1 MEVFKIWPMISHDSL
16 SPIANEPT
24 TGSMREHLV
33 GALARVI
40 PRDIRI
46 ATAYLTP
53 DGFLD
58 LKEGMK
64 NAAGVR
70 LLLGERPFLNRRG
83 PGDVL
88 AKPHD
93 HDELFGPAESVDWYT
108 FLERG
113 YPWLLLT
120 HEERRELLARGVTPE
135 TAAFDLSAW
144 ERVTALADFLRQENV
159 EVRRFLGSDVGTV
172 LPEKILDHRS
182 PRNRLHA
189 KAYLFT
195 GEMGHYAAVG
205 SSNLTK
211 SGLSENSELN
221 LASYD
226 RDLTAIL
233 EGWFDEKWELGQDC
247 KGQFIQRLEECV
259 LFGRRYTPWQVMLKS
274 LHAAYGRFLELGLSE
289 EVMGRLAGFQQ
300 QAVQRCVA
308 LLKRHWGAMLCDS
321 VGLGKTYEGLG
332 ILREFASQRD
342 EDQRGTT
349 STRALIVCPAQLQ
362 DNWSTDRF
370 ADWGIIATTVSME
383 SLPSLADIEE
393 EPSAI
398 QRQRLHAE
406 LRRYQDQY
414 DIILVD
420 ESHNFRN
427 PRTKRYRALMDIIRG
442 GKPDTRVVLLTATP
456 INNSVWDLYHQLMLI
471 TRGDDTWYA
480 GRGPIPNL
488 RAAFQAIE
496 KGESD
501 SGLLDTMMLSLV
513 RRTRHDIRSMQEA
526 GETMEVNGQPLSF
539 PEHEIPKAVDYS
551 LQGLYGNIY
560 LDIIDAIEHLSF
572 AVYRLDEYGVE
583 TGEKETSA
591 QLRQRNANFVGIMR
605 TILLKRMES
614 SLAALTSTVRSLVD
628 YFSLFLS
635 RLEAGRVLTPK
646 QAYKLRGILGGS
658 LPDHDQDIE
667 DLDPRAVAALQQEL
681 QAPED
686 VDLRAKLE
694 VDVGLDRDRLQ
705 TLLTRLQWL
714 EEMLAEQGDP
724 KARAVRELLEKLP
737 KEDAN
742 GQPTKVTLFTTY
754 KDTAQDLFQQ
764 FGGDPESLK
773 SSVRVRSNLE
783 DKRWMS
789 LLTGRDDQNRRRT
802 VLERFAPL
810 ATHRET
816 EPLDDPA
823 LLRKIEPLRAQS
835 IELLIA
841 TDVLSEGQNLQ
852 DAQFLINYDLP
863 WNPVRMIQR
872 AGRIDRLFSPHD
884 KVYIYNL
891 MPEDGLE
898 DLLNLVQNL
907 STKIATIED
916 AVALDASVLGE
927 QIEAKE
933 LDKVMK
939 LRAGGVQADQVYREG
954 ERSQG
959 LDEGAV
965 LLNRYL
971 DMMKDFATEDVRDIP
986 NGVYSVKTGMANGV
1000 YIMLKMP
1007 EEASG
1012 EVFWRFY
1019 PLGNVSQPVTSP
1031 NEVLS
1036 IVESN
1041 RDEQRLEMPPD
1052 EHPFR
1057 HLEEPLR
1064 AAVNQI
1070 GQAYLDA
1077 VSSVTSDNFTRRVR
1091 QFLNRDDLLA
1101 ANPGLFQFF
1110 SDWIDMP
1117 LPSDTVRRVGMR
1129 DPVRILNRLA
1139 PTRAEL
1145 SQIVQALTALRSAI
1159 QSEGL
1164 DRPLQRPDTRQ
1175 PSVEDLEL
1183 VAWELV
1189 VGPEG
1194 LPGTPQTVSSGS
1206 SDGALA

>member
-1 MEVFKIWPMISHDSL
+1 MTTENGVL
-16 SPIANEPT
+16 PIANEPT

-33 GALARVI
+33 GALAHIAPSDV
-40 PRDIRI
+40 RI

-58 LKEGMK
+58 LKEHMD
-64 NAAGVR
+64 NAARVR

-83 PGDVL
+83 PRDVL
-88 AKPHD
+88 SQPGD
-93 HDELFGPAESVDWYT
+93 HDELSGPAESVDWYT
-108 FLERG
+108 FLEGG

-120 HEERRELLARGVTPE
+120 HEERRELLARGVSPE
-135 TAAFDLSAW
+135 AAAFDLSAW
-144 ERVTALADFLRQENV
+144 ERVMALVSFLQKEGV
-159 EVRRFLGSDVGTV
+159 EVRRFLGADAGNVR
-172 LPEKILDHRS
+172 PERVLDHRS

-189 KAYLFT
+189 KAYLFS
-195 GEMGHYAAVG
+195 GERGRYAAVG

-211 SGLSENSELN
+211 SGLSGNSELN

-226 RDLTAIL
+226 RDLAAHL
-233 EGWFDEKWELGQDC
+233 EGWFDNKWEQGEDC
-247 KGQFIQRLEECV
+247 KAQFIQRLEECV
-259 LFGRRYTPWQVMLKS
+259 LFGKRYTPWQVMLKS
-274 LHAAYGRFLELGLSE
+274 LHAAYGRFLEMGLSE

-332 ILREFASQRD
+332 ILREFANQRA
-342 EDQRGTT
+342 EDPARSGT

-362 DNWSTDRF
+362 DNWNTDRL
-370 ADWGIIATTVSME
+370 AEWGIIATTVTME
-383 SLPSLADIEE
+383 SLPSLTDIQE
-393 EPSAI
+393 EPSATA
-398 QRQRLHAE
+398 RQRLQAE
-406 LRRYQDQY
+406 LKRYQEQY
-414 DIILVD
+414 DIVLVD

-427 PRTKRYRALMDIIRG
+427 PRTKRYRALMEIIRG

-456 INNSVWDLYHQLMLI
+456 INNSIWDLYHQLMLI

-488 RAAFQAIE
+488 RNAFQAIE
-496 KGESD
+496 EGESG

-526 GETMEVNGQPLSF
+526 GETMEVNGQPLRF

-560 LDIIDAIEHLSF
+560 HDIIDAIEHLNF

-583 TGEKETSA
+583 TGERETSA
-591 QLRQRNANFVGIMR
+591 QLQQRNANFVGIMR

-628 YFSLFLS
+628 YLNLFLS
-635 RLEAGRVLTPK
+635 RLDQGRILTPR
-646 QAYKLRGILGGS
+646 QAYKLRAVLGGS
-658 LPDHDQDIE
+658 LPDHDQDVE
-667 DLDPRAVAALQQEL
+667 DMDPKAVAALQQEL
-681 QAPED
+681 TAPED
-686 VDLRAKLE
+686 LDLRGRLQA
-694 VDVGLDRDRLQ
+694 DVGFDRDRLQ

-724 KARAVRELLEKLP
+724 KAQAVRKLLEGFP
-737 KEDAN
+737 REDDH
-742 GQPTKVTLFTTY
+742 GQPTKVALFTTY
-754 KDTAQDLFQQ
+754 KDTAQHLFKQ
-764 FGGDPESLK
+764 FGGDVDSLAK
-773 SSVRVRSNLE
+773 DFRVQSNLE
-783 DKRWMS
+783 DGRWMS
-789 LLTGRDDQNRRRT
+789 LLTGGDDQNRRRS

-816 EPLDDPA
+816 ESLDDPG
-823 LLRKIEPLRAQS
+823 LLKKIEPLRAQG

-852 DAQFLINYDLP
+852 DAQFLVNYDLP

-898 DLLNLVQNL
+898 DLLNLVENL
-907 STKIATIED
+907 SRKIETIED

-959 LDEGAV
+959 LDEGAE

-971 DMMKDFATEDVRDIP
+971 DMMKEFATEDIREIP
-986 NGVYSVKTGMANGV
+986 DGVYSIKKGMANGV
-1000 YIMLKMP
+1000 YVMLKMP

-1019 PLGNVSQPVTSP
+1019 PLGNTAQPMTSP
-1031 NEVLS
+1031 NDVLA
-1036 IVESN
+1036 IVESD
-1041 RDEQRLEMPPD
+1041 REEMRLALASDEN
-1052 EHPFR
+1052 PFTY
-1057 HLEEPLR
+1057 LGEPLK

-1077 VSSVTSDNFTRRVR
+1077 ISAITSDSFTRRIR
-1091 QFLNRDDLLA
+1091 QFLGRDDLLQSQ
-1101 ANPGLFQFF
+1101 PDLFSFF
-1110 SDWIDMP
+1110 NDWAEMP
-1117 LPSDTVRRVGMR
+1117 LPSDATRRAGMR
-1129 DPVRILNRLA
+1129 DPVRVMNQLA
-1139 PTRAEL
+1139 PTQAEL
-1145 SQIVQALTALRSAI
+1145 GQLAEALVDLREAI
-1159 QSEGL
+1159 QAEGL
-1164 DRPLQRPDTRQ
+1164 DRPIQRPDTKQ

-1194 LPGTPQTVSSGS
+1194 LPH
-1206 SDGALA
+1206 

>member
-1 MEVFKIWPMISHDSL
+1 MTNYPEVL
-16 SPIANEPT
+16 PIANEPA
-24 TGSMREHLV
+24 TGAMREHLV
-33 GALARVI
+33 GAMARVI
-40 PRDIRI
+40 PQDIRI

-53 DGFLD
+53 DGFLE
-58 LKEGMK
+58 LKDAMDSAR
-64 NAAGVR
+64 NVR
-70 LLLGERPFLNRRG
+70 LLLGERPFMNRRG

-88 AKPHD
+88 SQPGD
-93 HDELFGPAESVDWYT
+93 RDELQGPAESIDWYT
-108 FLERG
+108 FLEGG

-120 HEERRELLARGVTPE
+120 HAERRELLARGVTPE
-135 TAAFDLSAW
+135 AGAFDLNAW
-144 ERVTALADFLRQENV
+144 ERVTMLANFLRRDNV
-159 EVRRFLGSDVGTV
+159 EVRRFLGSDKGKV
-172 LPEKILDHRS
+172 LPEKVLDHRS

-189 KAYLFT
+189 KAYLLS
-195 GEMGHYAAVG
+195 GEMGRYVAVG

-226 RDLTAIL
+226 RELTAHL
-233 EGWFDEKWELGQDC
+233 EGWFDEKWKFGEDC
-247 KGQFIQRLEECV
+247 KAQFIQRLEECV

-274 LHAAYGRFLELGLSE
+274 LHAAYGRFLEMGLSE

-308 LLKRHWGAMLCDS
+308 LMRRHWGAMLCDS

-332 ILREFASQRD
+332 ILREFANQRSD
-342 EDQRGTT
+342 DPGAST

-362 DNWSTDRF
+362 DNWSADRF
-370 ADWGIIATTVSME
+370 AEWGIIATTVTME

-393 EPSAI
+393 EPSAT
-398 QRQRLHAE
+398 QRQRLRAE

-414 DIILVD
+414 DVILVD

-442 GKPDTRVVLLTATP
+442 GKPDTRVVLMTATP

-488 RAAFQAIE
+488 KAAFQAIE
-496 KGESD
+496 TGESD

-526 GETMEVNGQPLSF
+526 GETMEVNGQPLRF
-539 PEHEIPKAVDYS
+539 PDHEIPKAVDYS

-560 LDIIDAIEHLSF
+560 HDIIDAIEHLNF
-572 AVYRLDEYGVE
+572 AVYRLDEYDVE
-583 TGEKETSA
+583 TGENETSA

-614 SLAALTSTVRSLVD
+614 SLAALTSTVRNLVD
-628 YFSLFLS
+628 YLNLFLV
-635 RLEAGRVLTPK
+635 RLERGRVLTPK
-646 QAYKLRGILGGS
+646 QAYKLRGVLGGS
-658 LPDHDQDIE
+658 LPDHDQDME
-667 DLDPRAVAALQQEL
+667 DMNPKAVAALQQEL
-681 QAPED
+681 AAPED
-686 VDLRAKLE
+686 TDLLGRLQA
-694 VDVGLDRDRLQ
+694 DVEFDKDRLQ

-714 EEMLAEQGDP
+714 EEMLADLGDP
-724 KARAVRELLEKLP
+724 KAQAVRKLLEGLP
-737 KEDAN
+737 NEDEN
-742 GQPTKVTLFTTY
+742 GQPTKVALFTTY
-754 KDTAQDLFQQ
+754 KDTAQHLFKQ
-764 FGGDPESLK
+764 FGGDVESLK
-773 SSVRVRSNLE
+773 SDVRVQSNLE
-783 DKRWMS
+783 DGRWMS
-789 LLTGRDDQNRRRT
+789 LLTGEDDQNRRRS

-810 ATHRET
+810 ASHRET
-816 EPLDDPA
+816 ESLDDPA
-823 LLRKIEPLRAQS
+823 LLRKIKPLREQG

-852 DAQFLINYDLP
+852 DAQFLVNYDLP

-907 STKIATIED
+907 SGKIETIED

-959 LDEGAV
+959 LDEGAE

-971 DMMKDFATEDVRDIP
+971 DLMKEFATEDVRDIP
-986 NGVYSVKTGMANGV
+986 NGVYSVKKGMTNGV
-1000 YIMLKMP
+1000 YVMLKMP

-1019 PLGNVSQPVTSP
+1019 PLGKVAQPITSP
-1031 NEVLS
+1031 NDVLS
-1036 IVESN
+1036 IVEAN
-1041 RDEQRLEMPPD
+1041 RDEHRFDIPSD
-1052 EHPFR
+1052 ENPFR
-1057 HLEEPLR
+1057 CLGEPLR

-1070 GQAYLDA
+1070 GQAYLETMTA
-1077 VSSVTSDNFTRRVR
+1077 VTSDSFTRRIR
-1091 QFLNRDDLLA
+1091 RFLNRDDLLQSQ
-1101 ANPGLFQFF
+1101 PELFSFF
-1110 SDWIDMP
+1110 NDWVEMP
-1117 LPSDTVRRVGMR
+1117 LPSDATRRVGMR
-1129 DPVRILNRLA
+1129 DPVRVLNQLA

-1145 SQIVQALTALRSAI
+1145 GHVVQGLSVLREAI
-1159 QSEGL
+1159 RSEGL
-1164 DRPLQRPDTRQ
+1164 DRPIARPETRK

-1189 VGPEG
+1189 IGP
-1194 LPGTPQTVSSGS
+1194 
-1206 SDGALA
+1206 DG

>member
-1 MEVFKIWPMISHDSL
+1 MTNQSDIL
-16 SPIANEPT
+16 PIANEPT

-33 GALARVI
+33 GALSRVI

-58 LKEGMK
+58 LKDGMTG
-64 NAAGVR
+64 ATSVL

-83 PGDVL
+83 PRDILTQPGETE
-88 AKPHD
+88 
-93 HDELFGPAESVDWYT
+93 ELHGPVESVDWYT
-108 FLERG
+108 FLEGG

-120 HEERRELLARGVTPE
+120 HEERRELLGRGAAPG
-135 TAAFDLSAW
+135 AGAFDLSAW
-144 ERVTALADFLRQENV
+144 ERVTVLADFLRQDNV
-159 EVRRFLGSDVGTV
+159 EIRRFLGTEVGKV
-172 LPEKILDHRS
+172 LPEKVLDHRS

-195 GEMGHYAAVG
+195 GEMGRYAAVG

-211 SGLSENSELN
+211 SGLAENSELN
-221 LASYD
+221 LATYD
-226 RDLTAIL
+226 DVLTAHL
-233 EGWFDEKWELGQDC
+233 EGWFDEKWEQGQDC
-247 KGQFIQRLEECV
+247 KAQFIQRLEECV

-308 LLKRHWGAMLCDS
+308 LLRRHWGAMLCDS

-332 ILREFASQRD
+332 ILREFAYQRD
-342 EDQRGTT
+342 DDPQVSSM

-362 DNWSTDRF
+362 DNWNADRF
-370 ADWGIIATTVSME
+370 AEWGIIATTITME
-383 SLPSLADIEE
+383 SLPRLVDIEN
-393 EPSAI
+393 EPSPVR
-398 QRQRLHAE
+398 RQTLYAE
-406 LRRYQDQY
+406 LKRYQDQY
-414 DIILVD
+414 DIVLVD

-427 PRTKRYRALMDIIRG
+427 PGTKRYRALMEIIRG
-442 GKPDTRVVLLTATP
+442 GKPDTRVILLTATP
-456 INNSVWDLYHQLMLI
+456 INNSIWDLYHQLRLI

-480 GRGPIPNL
+480 GRGPISNL
-488 RAAFQAIE
+488 RSAFQAIE
-496 KGESD
+496 DGDSG

-526 GETMEVNGQPLSF
+526 GETMEVNGQPLRF

-560 LDIIDAIEHLSF
+560 RDIIDAIEHLSF
-572 AVYRLDEYGVE
+572 AVYRLDEYGVD

-614 SLAALTSTVRSLVD
+614 SLAALTSTVGSLVN
-628 YFSLFLS
+628 YLSLFLS
-635 RLEAGRVLTPK
+635 RLDQDRVLTPR
-646 QAYKLRGILGGS
+646 QAHKLRAVLGGS
-658 LPDHDQDIE
+658 LPDQDQDLE
-667 DLDPRAVAALQQEL
+667 DLDPRALAALQQEL
-681 QAPED
+681 RAPSD
-686 VDLRAKLE
+686 VDLRAKLQAAVE
-694 VDVGLDRDRLQ
+694 FDRDRLL
-705 TLLTRLQWL
+705 TLLQRLQWL
-714 EEMLAEQGDP
+714 EEMLADQGDP
-724 KARAVRELLEKLP
+724 KAQAVRELIEGLP
-737 KEDAN
+737 KEDAY
-742 GQPTKVTLFTTY
+742 GRPTKVVLFTTY
-754 KDTAQDLFQQ
+754 KDTAQHLFKQ
-764 FGGDPESLK
+764 FGGDPDSLVGD
-773 SSVRVRSNLE
+773 VRVRSNIE
-783 DKRWMS
+783 DRRWMS
-789 LLTGRDDQNRRRT
+789 LITGGDDQNRRRSI
-802 VLERFAPL
+802 LERFAPL
-810 ATHRET
+810 ASHRES

-823 LLRKIEPLRAQS
+823 LLLKLEPLREQS

-898 DLLNLVQNL
+898 DLLKLVENL
-907 STKIATIED
+907 SRKIETIED

-927 QIEAKE
+927 HIEAKE
-933 LDKVMK
+933 LDKLMK
-939 LRAGGVQADQVYREG
+939 LRAGGVQADEVYREG

-959 LDEGAV
+959 LDEGAE

-971 DMMKDFATEDVRDIP
+971 DLMKDFATEDIREIP
-986 NGVYSVKTGMANGV
+986 DGVYSVKRGMTSGV

-1019 PLGNVSQPVTSP
+1019 PLGNISQPVTSP

-1036 IVESN
+1036 IVETD
-1041 RDEQRLEMPPD
+1041 RDENRLELQPN
-1052 EHPFR
+1052 ENPFR
-1057 HLEEPLR
+1057 YLEEPLK
-1064 AAVNQI
+1064 ATVNQI

-1077 VSSVTSDNFTRRVR
+1077 ISSVTSDNFTRKVR
-1091 QFLNRDDLLA
+1091 QFLNRDDLLSSD
-1101 ANPGLFQFF
+1101 PSLFQFLN
-1110 SDWIDMP
+1110 DWVEIP
-1117 LPSDTVRRVGMR
+1117 LPSDTLRRVGMR
-1129 DPVRILNRLA
+1129 DAVRTVNQLA
-1139 PTRAEL
+1139 PTRVSL
-1145 SQIVQALTALRSAI
+1145 DLVLPALHNLKEAI
-1159 QSEGL
+1159 QAEGL
-1164 DRPLQRPDTRQ
+1164 DRPLARPDRKQ

-1189 VGPEG
+1189 VGPDG
-1194 LPGTPQTVSSGS
+1194 I
-1206 SDGALA
+1206 SDQRSPYSE